1 MNYFLI
7 FFMVLL
13 LATPIWILIRNNN
26 VCKLRLKINQMCYE
40 YAIRH
45 NLTLEAWEPY
55 KKLPSYNK
63 MLYSLKPLRVDYWL
77 SPEDIYK
84 LEN

>member
-45 NLTLEAWEPY
+45 NLTLEAWE
-55 KKLPSYNK
+55 
-63 MLYSLKPLRVDYWL
+63 MLYSLKPL